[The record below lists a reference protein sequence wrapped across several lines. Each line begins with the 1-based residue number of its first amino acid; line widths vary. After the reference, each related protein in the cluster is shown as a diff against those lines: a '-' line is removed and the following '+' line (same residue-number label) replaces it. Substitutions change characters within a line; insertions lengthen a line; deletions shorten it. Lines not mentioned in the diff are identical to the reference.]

1 MANNNDIE
9 CMLLTLQ
16 SENVIVPNASV
27 AEVVPSRDV
36 TSVEDAPDWVLGKMK
51 WRGTEVPLVS
61 FEIAGDSSARA
72 TNSTQI
78 AVLYSLEADSQYPY
92 IGLAISGVP
101 HISRFTR
108 EQIRSDENAQTSH
121 PMVAQKIRVNGA
133 AVSIV
138 DIAAMEQM
146 VSSAQL

>member
-1 MANNNDIE
+1 
-9 CMLLTLQ
+9 MLLTLQ

-78 AVLYSLEADSQYPY
+78 AVLYSLDADSQYPY